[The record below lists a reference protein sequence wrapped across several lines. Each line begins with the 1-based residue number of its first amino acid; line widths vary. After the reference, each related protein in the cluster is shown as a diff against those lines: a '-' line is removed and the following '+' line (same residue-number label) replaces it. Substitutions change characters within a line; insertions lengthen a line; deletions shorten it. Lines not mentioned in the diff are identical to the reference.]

1 MKILVDAERMQIV
14 STEMRT
20 TIDTLRYNMNS
31 MEVLVNSLNGEWQG
45 DAEKAYASRMMY
57 VRREFKEVEKFFEEF
72 ATFLSQF
79 SEDYMRHEDELAT
92 KIQNV

>member
-1 MKILVDAERMQIV
+1 MKILVDADRMKIV
-14 STEMRT
+14 SGEMRT
-20 TIDTLRYNMNS
+20 TIDKLRYNMDS
-31 MEVLVNSLNGEWQG
+31 LEILVNSLSGEWQG
-45 DAEKAYASRMMY
+45 DAEKAYAGKIIY

-79 SEDYMRHEDELAT
+79 SGDYLLHEDELAA